1 MYEKLYDAVINNLKN
16 PRLYIVILLVILVF
30 LLLFPYID
38 ANYFYYHRV
47 NNWIEI
53 VTKMMSIDKDKIREN
68 SVLMKEYEN
77 LLVEIEKQYDG
88 SIGNVFVNEKN
99 PSVQRIKFITGGS
112 LVWLLAIMAL
122 VSKGNTFRNRIITA
136 VVLAVIGCVT
146 GGLSKIIPTIISP
159 IVNYIGF
166 PMVLIV
172 LLALMMTGTATK
184 KAKGKTNKEEAQ

>member
-1 MYEKLYDAVINNLKN
+1 MYEKLYDAVSNNLKN

-47 NNWIEI
+47 NNRIEI

-77 LLVEIEKQYDG
+77 LLVEIEKQSDG

-112 LVWLLAIMAL
+112 LMWLLAIMAL

>member
-47 NNWIEI
+47 NNRIEI

-77 LLVEIEKQYDG
+77 LLVEIEKQSDG

-99 PSVQRIKFITGGS
+99 PSVQRIKFISGGS

>member
-47 NNWIEI
+47 NNRIEI

-77 LLVEIEKQYDG
+77 LLVEIEKQSDG

>member
-47 NNWIEI
+47 NNRIEI
-53 VTKMMSIDKDKIREN
+53 VTKMMSIDKDKIGEN

-77 LLVEIEKQYDG
+77 LLVEIEKQSDG

-112 LVWLLAIMAL
+112 LMWLLAIMAL